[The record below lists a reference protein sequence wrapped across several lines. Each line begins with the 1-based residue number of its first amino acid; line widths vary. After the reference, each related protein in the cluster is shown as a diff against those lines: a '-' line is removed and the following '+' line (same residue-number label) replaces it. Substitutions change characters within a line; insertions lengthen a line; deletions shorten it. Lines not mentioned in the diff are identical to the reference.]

1 MRKLTEGTKMWMSV
15 MVVFAVYAIIFILF
29 EDYDRAYLEP
39 FEETTMPAG
48 WTSASAVNRRRKR
61 TNCAVN

>member
-29 EDYDRAYLEP
+29 EDYDRAY
-39 FEETTMPAG
+39 
-48 WTSASAVNRRRKR
+48 RRRKR

>member
-1 MRKLTEGTKMWMSV
+1 MRKLTEGSKMWMSV

-39 FEETTMPAG
+39 FE
-48 WTSASAVNRRRKR
+48 VNRRRKR
-61 TNCAVN
+61 TSCDVN